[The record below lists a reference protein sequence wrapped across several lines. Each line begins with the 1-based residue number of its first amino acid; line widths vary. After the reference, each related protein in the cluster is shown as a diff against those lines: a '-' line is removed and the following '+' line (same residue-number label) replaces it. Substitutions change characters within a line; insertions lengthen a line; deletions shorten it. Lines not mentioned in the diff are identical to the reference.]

1 MMYVE
6 QKEDQLK
13 ETKEAMKS
21 LYPNDW
27 LVRRERR
34 RSQTNYRR
42 NDKWIC
48 NWLSVLEQREE
59 EIERKIKEMTGIQY
73 PTLTL

>member
-1 MMYVE
+1 MYVE

-21 LYPNDW
+21 LYSTDW

-34 RSQTNYRR
+34 RSQTNYRC

-48 NWLSVLEQREE
+48 NWLIVLEQREE